1 MNRAFAMSPPP
12 MRDARS
18 RDACL
23 PVPGLPGRAAPAVA
37 PGRIAWGRCLGL
49 VAWLLLTGLGRP
61 APAGEKPVPRLAV
74 LTTEWRQNS
83 HADMIA
89 GRILAGYALD
99 GTGDFPRLKIA
110 SIYTDQVPA
119 IDTSRRLAARHGVL
133 MCDSIRQ
140 ALTLGG
146 PTLAVDGVL
155 LIAEHGEYPES
166 ATGQFQFPKRRFW
179 EQVVAVFEQSGRVVP
194 VFHDKHFADNRADA
208 AWIVEQIERLRV
220 PVLAGSCVPLGWR
233 DPPLDTPRGEKL
245 DEVLAVSYH
254 RLDSYGFH
262 GLEVLQALAE
272 RRAGGETGLAEVR
285 CLEGEAVWQAGREG
299 LYDPQLLDAVLA
311 RLQAQP
317 IPRDKPLAALV
328 ARPVLMH
335 LRYADGLKGNVL
347 TLNPA
352 VTEFAAG
359 WRTGKGDRQASLFRL
374 QEERPLMHFRQL
386 VEGIERLMT
395 AGERSWPVER
405 TMLTTGALDELL
417 QSRLMGGTPRRTPH
431 LQWKYGPPADWKQ
444 PPPPPPGRPLDEP
457 FR

>member
-1 MNRAFAMSPPP
+1 MLPTDNTHGMNRGN
-12 MRDARS
+12 RS
-18 RDACL
+18 RPAGTRRGPGLVRLVLWWGAWSLLAGNGL
-23 PVPGLPGRAAPAVA
+23 PAPGLPAPSLQTAAHAEE
-37 PGRIAWGRCLGL
+37 R
-49 VAWLLLTGLGRP
+49 
-61 APAGEKPVPRLAV
+61 PVPRVAV

-110 SIYTDQVPA
+110 SVYTDQVPA

-133 MCDSIRQ
+133 VCDSIRQ

-146 PTLAVDGVL
+146 PKLAVDGVL
-155 LIAEHGEYPES
+155 LIAEHGNYPES
-166 ATGQFQFPKRRFW
+166 PSGQFQFPKRRFW
-179 EQVVAVFEQSGRVVP
+179 EQVLAVFEESGRVVP
-194 VFHDKHFADNRADA
+194 VFHDKHLADTWADA
-208 AWIVEQIERLRV
+208 AWMLAQIERLKI

-233 DPPLDTPRGEKL
+233 DPALDTPRGEKL

-272 RRAGGETGLAEVR
+272 RRAGGETGIAEVR
-285 CLEGEAVWQAGREG
+285 CLEGDAVWQAGREG
-299 LYDPQLLDAVLA
+299 LYDPQLLTAVLA
-311 RLQAQP
+311 RLKGQP
-317 IPRDKPLAALV
+317 IPPGKPLPTLV
-328 ARPVLMH
+328 TKPVLMH

-347 TLNPA
+347 TLNYA
-352 VTEFAAG
+352 VAEFAAG
-359 WRTGKGDRQASLFRL
+359 WRTARGEREATLFRL

-386 VEGIERLMT
+386 VEGIERFMT
-395 AGERSWPVER
+395 TGDRGWPLER
-405 TMLTTGALDELL
+405 TILTSGALDELL
-417 QSRLMGGTPRRTPH
+417 QSRLAGGAPRATPH
-431 LQWKYGPPADWKQ
+431 LLLKYAPPADWKQ